1 VRRVIHPLAVVL
13 LVLTGALA
21 VFGIVTTVLGKPA
34 ERPHVLAVG
43 VVEALL
49 VAQALIGA
57 ARVFSGTRPEETSTF
72 LIYLLVSVTVLPL
85 GLQFARAEPTRW
97 GGAVIAVAA
106 IAIGVVVLRLL
117 SLWGTAGG

>member
-1 VRRVIHPLAVVL
+1 MRRVIHPLAVVL

-57 ARVFSGTRPEETSTF
+57 ARVFSGTHPEETSTF

>member
-1 VRRVIHPLAVVL
+1 MIHPLAIVL

-34 ERPHVLAVG
+34 QRPHVLAVG

-57 ARVFSGTRPEETSTF
+57 ARVFGGTRPEETSTF

-97 GGAVIAVAA
+97 GGAVIAVAG
-106 IAIGVVVLRLL
+106 IAVGVVVWRLL
-117 SLWGTAGG
+117 SLWGSAGG

>member
-1 VRRVIHPLAVVL
+1 MIHPLAVVL

-21 VFGIVTTVLGKPA
+21 VFGIVTTALGKPA
-34 ERPHVLAVG
+34 ERPHVLTVG

-57 ARVFSGTRPEETSTF
+57 ARVFSGARPEETSTF

-85 GLQFARAEPTRW
+85 GLQFAQAEPTRW

-106 IAIGVVVLRLL
+106 VAIGVVVLRLL